1 MPRNLARVASLFAL
15 IAAQTATLNALLIT
29 SLIKWIEE
37 TRYAHT
43 VAIEQHKAKEEMR
56 ISEIRLRRFLLD
68 KKLDYLKGKEGYLEA
83 INEYLEANDID
94 KQKEV

>member
-1 MPRNLARVASLFAL
+1 
-15 IAAQTATLNALLIT
+15 
-29 SLIKWIEE
+29 
-37 TRYAHT
+37 
-43 VAIEQHKAKEEMR
+43 MR